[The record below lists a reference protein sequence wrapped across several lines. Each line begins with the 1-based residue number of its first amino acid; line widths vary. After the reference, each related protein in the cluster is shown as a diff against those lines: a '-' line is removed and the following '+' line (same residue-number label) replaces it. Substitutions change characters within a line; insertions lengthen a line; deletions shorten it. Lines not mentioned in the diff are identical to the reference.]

1 MGKTRGRRPVA
12 RPPFEPRG
20 YEPFNIIVSLQYKG
34 LKEKQF
40 SDLAFSTKEGV
51 KRAMNTL
58 QLSEN
63 LITLKIP
70 HIVSLDRV
78 FRSSFGYPNTIEVF
92 YPNCEGRGV
101 CLPELQV
108 RSIR

>member
-1 MGKTRGRRPVA
+1 MGKTRGRRLVA

-34 LKEKQF
+34 LKGNQF
-40 SDLAFSTKEGV
+40 TDLAFSTKEGV

-63 LITLKIP
+63 LITLGLP
-70 HIVSLDRV
+70 NVVSLDRV
-78 FRSSFGYPNTIEVF
+78 LRSSYGYPNTIEVL
-92 YPNCEGRGV
+92 YPNCEFNGVGR
-101 CLPELQV
+101 PP
-108 RSIR
+108 